1 MFRHPAVSQTLSF
14 LNDVPRNT
22 WYRDRIQ
29 QLAPGKIV
37 FEAGCGSGLL
47 AAYALESGAKHYYG
61 IDINK
66 HRSAFTANLLDRL
79 GYKDRHT
86 VWCADAGRITRED
99 VDETVDLVICEQT
112 GHQMHNNFTM
122 RDFFQNLRPLFP
134 AADFL
139 PDTWCLDAYIYE
151 GCHEG
156 NLPEYMPQILLDDP
170 NLPRGYKQAIDS
182 FDYIQPEMI
191 KHNVLTITPDNSHES
206 LGFDLDL
213 AGFKSATIVLVDSI
227 RFLNEPCISQSI
239 LTDCVVPASLVIAH
253 ANGKFRFSWNARKRV
268 KNFSR
273 GFWDWQQHE

>member
-29 QLAPGKIV
+29 QLVPGKIV

-86 VWCADAGRITRED
+86 VWCADAGRITQED
-99 VDETVDLVICEQT
+99 IAEKVDLVICEQT

-170 NLPRGYKQAIDS
+170 NLPRGYKQAVDS

-206 LGFDLDL
+206 LAFDLDL
-213 AGFKSATIVLVDSI
+213 TGFKSATIVLVDSI
-227 RFLNEPCISQSI
+227 KFLNEPCISQSI
-239 LTDCVVPASLVIAH
+239 LTDCVVPASLVIAR
-253 ANGKFRFSWNARKRV
+253 ANGKFHFHGMREK
-268 KNFSR
+268 
-273 GFWDWQQHE
+273 E